1 MRAALRPIPFR
12 FLWAWSICCLLS
24 AQAQANIPDHNQRA
38 ADVFIKAQSAFEQHH
53 ALAPRAQQ
61 RYRLLAQGPLTLTL
75 TAGGAKSRVPLDER
89 SSFAWPAPVA
99 GQSLQAATK
108 SGQLALWR
116 PDIRSPDIPAGAR
129 RLGDLR
135 LECAVDAQSGLNAAS
150 ENSHCLPGS
159 RKPDCLN
166 ELESC
171 LREAS
176 LLLKKQLEQLGQLQI
191 EASPYQNQPPHYL
204 FVADQPLFSI
214 TLRHGDKHLQLPAVW
229 QYGSAITTSPFA
241 SWPYPR
247 EYLYSLP
254 LESADWPDD
263 TVVLFEPLE
272 KP

>member
-12 FLWAWSICCLLS
+12 CLCACSLCCLLS
-24 AQAQANIPDHNQRA
+24 ALSHANVPDNNLRS
-38 ADVFIKAQSAFEQHH
+38 ADVFIKAQSAFAQQH
-53 ALAPRAQQ
+53 ALAPRAQL
-61 RYRLLAQGPLTLTL
+61 RYRVLAQGQLTLTQ
-75 TAGGAKSRVPLDER
+75 TIGGAKNRVPLDER
-89 SSFAWPAPVA
+89 SSFSWPAPVA

-108 SGQLALWR
+108 SGQAALWR
-116 PDIRSPDIPAGAR
+116 PDIRSPDLPDGAR

-135 LECAVDAQSGLNAAS
+135 LECVVDAQSGLNPAS
-150 ENSHCLPGS
+150 ENSHCQPGA

-166 ELESC
+166 EMESC

-176 LLLKKQLEQLGQLQI
+176 LRLKKQVEQLGQLEI
-191 EASPYQNQPPHYL
+191 EPSPYQNRPPHYL

-214 TLRHGDKHLQLPAVW
+214 TLRHGDKHLLLPAVW

-263 TVVLFEPLE
+263 TLVLFEPLE